1 VFIYF
6 TDYIKPICL
15 PFEINVTGEEEKKY
29 EIAGW
34 GKTDFCKLFNDYQL
48 QLKYEIIIYHAN
60 RNALLSCVFLL
71 DRQNYSP

>member
-1 VFIYF
+1 MFICF
-6 TDYIKPICL
+6 TDFIKPICL

-48 QLKYEIIIYHAN
+48 QLKYESTI
-60 RNALLSCVFLL
+60 
-71 DRQNYSP
+71 

>member
-1 VFIYF
+1 MFICF

-15 PFEINVTGEEEKKY
+15 PFEINVTGAEEKKY

-48 QLKYEIIIYHAN
+48 QLKYEIIIYHTN
-60 RNALLSCVFLL
+60 RSVLLPYVFLF
-71 DRQNYSP
+71 DRQNYIP

>member
-1 VFIYF
+1 MFICF

-15 PFEINVTGEEEKKY
+15 PFEINVTGKEEKKY

-48 QLKYEIIIYHAN
+48 QLKYESIIYYAS
-60 RNALLSCVFLL
+60 RSVLLLYVFLFE
-71 DRQNYSP
+71 R